1 MMVMMV
7 LLLVGGDVRRRMVM
21 IFFENLDHVVDE
33 KAKIYLDVLED
44 LNHRLLDIVCEV
56 EEKYHV
62 V

>member
-33 KAKIYLDVLED
+33 KVKIYLDVLED

>member
-7 LLLVGGDVRRRMVM
+7 LLLVGDDVRRRMVM

-33 KAKIYLDVLED
+33 RVKICLDVLED
-44 LNHRLLDIVCEV
+44 LNHPLLDIVCEV